1 MKDLGKRIRYAR
13 TKAKINQDT
22 LGEAAGVTRQ
32 AVGAWE
38 KNVSIPDARQ
48 LAIVARM
55 LGVTTDWLVGI
66 SRFGGPDKE
75 EEEAMLQASF
85 GGPELFA
92 AAFMRKWQK
101 VMDKEMNEFVERLRD
116 DWRRQQER
124 GDS

>member
-13 TKAKINQDT
+13 TKAGISQDE
-22 LGEAAGVTRQ
+22 LGNATGVSRQ

-38 KNVSIPDARQ
+38 KNVSTPDARQ
-48 LAIVARM
+48 LAIIARM
-55 LGVTTDWLVGI
+55 LGVTTDWIVGV

-75 EEEAMLQASF
+75 EEEAMLKASF

-92 AAFMRKWQK
+92 AMFMRKWQK
-101 VMDKEMNEFVERLRD
+101 EMDKEMVEFMQRLRE
-116 DWRRQQER
+116 DWRKQQKR